1 MKHTRPP
8 SMLQALRRFLDALPA
23 KLKEEDKGKH
33 MVWSFWLTML
43 ALLMLPTPAALAMV
57 LLIGLA
63 KECWDFRY
71 GSGFCWY
78 DMLGNALGVLAAVI
92 FISLAP
98 EGLYQT

>member
-1 MKHTRPP
+1 MP
-8 SMLQALRRFLDALPA
+8 QALRRFLDALPA

-43 ALLMLPTPAALAMV
+43 ALLMLSAPAALAVV

-71 GSGFCWY
+71 GSGFCLF
-78 DMLGNALGVLAAVI
+78 DMAANLIGIAAGQLLWQLLRLSGAILLSAGLG
-92 FISLAP
+92 
-98 EGLYQT
+98 